1 MIVRKS
7 KTPVRTALPCLV
19 AVALLSAASVSLA
32 QPVARDARTA
42 TPKPL
47 LQPTPSGTPH
57 GANEDGPSG
66 VDPQSAPAAH
76 SGAHAG
82 HGAEDDHEEADGFFE
97 APPDLANEDMA
108 LPPGSIEVQLVDARE
123 QPLGDVEVTL
133 GIIENSIAK
142 GENRKREVKQA
153 NSHGVVRWDARAQ
166 GSGTAY
172 RVTVNRDGATFA
184 LPPFQLPLAHGV
196 GGKLHVYP
204 VSRSL
209 DGLRVFSQGSLYC
222 ELKDDRL
229 QVEQTITLLN
239 GSPVAWVP
247 KDLVVGLP
255 GGFMAFSSPQGMTD
269 VGLDPVLGQGTKLR
283 GTIGPGRHDLTL
295 RWQLPYDDETSLNF
309 EVGMLPR
316 TLSMQVITAAASGMQ
331 LDVRGF
337 EEPKAREN
345 EGQRFLITGKQ
356 TTPDKPFDVLRVGL
370 SQIPLAGLPPQLRT
384 VLVASTLLA
393 ILAAI
398 VYAAM
403 RDRSKTGARAQTTEL
418 RAQLLAEVEEL
429 ERAFQNGDVG
439 PKTYER
445 ARRELIDDL
454 ARCIG
459 EGAQAKQLAR
469 T

>member
-1 MIVRKS
+1 MSARAS
-7 KTPVRTALPCLV
+7 KHLVLAALPSV
-19 AVALLSAASVSLA
+19 MAVAWLCVAPASLA
-32 QPVARDARTA
+32 QSVAHDARSA

-47 LQPTPSGTPH
+47 VQPTAIAVPRSTGDAGSTST
-57 GANEDGPSG
+57 A
-66 VDPQSAPAAH
+66 PQSAPAAH
-76 SGAHAG
+76 DEAHDEHGGADEH
-82 HGAEDDHEEADGFFE
+82 DDADGFFE
-97 APPDLANEDMA
+97 APPDLANEDIA
-108 LPPGSIEVQLVDARE
+108 LPPGSIEVQLVDARD
-123 QPLGDVEVTL
+123 QPLGEVEVTL

-153 NSHGVVRWDARAQ
+153 NAQGVVRWDARAQ

-209 DGLRVFSQGSLYC
+209 DGLRIFSQGSLYC

-247 KDLVVGLP
+247 KDVVVGLP

-283 GTIGPGRHDLTL
+283 GTISPGRHDLTL

-309 EVGMLPR
+309 DVGLLPR

-337 EEPKAREN
+337 EDPKAREN
-345 EGQRFLITGKQ
+345 DGQRFLITGKQ
-356 TTPDKPFDVLRVGL
+356 TTPDKPLEVLRVGL

-393 ILAAI
+393 ILAAVI
-398 VYAAM
+398 YAAM
-403 RDRSKTGARAQTTEL
+403 RDKSKTGARAQTTEL

-459 EGAQAKQLAR
+459 EGALVKDLAR
-469 T
+469 R